1 MMPLPFTPVAVTL
14 ALVLAGAGI
23 QSFRL
28 AGAKQELAEEKQA
41 TAELR
46 RDLAEANLALVE
58 KTKEADD
65 AAREDFDR
73 EEADTADTVGGVV
86 DRINDLCVQHVT
98 VERAEYRL
106 QMPEPPSVADDP
118 APGAG
123 DRRAAARAG
132 RTAAQGDSARDGF
145 AAALGRDITYCRSE
159 LSRLRALQ
167 RRIEAVS
174 EPIDGR

>member
-1 MMPLPFTPVAVTL
+1 MMPLPFTPVAITL
-14 ALVLAGAGI
+14 ALLLAGAGV
-23 QSFRL
+23 QSYRL
-28 AGAKQELAEEKQA
+28 ADAKQELAEERQA

-86 DRINDLCVQHVT
+86 DRINDLCLQHVT

-118 APGAG
+118 APRVG
-123 DRRAAARAG
+123 DDRDAARAG
-132 RTAAQGDSARDGF
+132 GTAGQGDPPRDGF
-145 AAALGRDITYCRSE
+145 AAALGRDIKYCRSE
-159 LSRLRALQ
+159 LNRLGRLQ
-167 RRIEAVS
+167 EWLDGVS
-174 EPIDGR
+174 GTVGP